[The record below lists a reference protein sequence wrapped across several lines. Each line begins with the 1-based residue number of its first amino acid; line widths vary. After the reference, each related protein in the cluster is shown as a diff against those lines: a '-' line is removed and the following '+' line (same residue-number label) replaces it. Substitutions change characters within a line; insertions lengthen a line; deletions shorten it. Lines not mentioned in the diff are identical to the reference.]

1 MIYNHMWQKNI
12 IEDFKMKNNK
22 TLNKIYI
29 YLLCLFILF
38 NSSGCQSLN
47 LFQKYKNIKNTAI
60 DNTIVDNAKEI
71 QTSISILKKLE
82 NKDINKVE
90 KDISNI
96 QANLVPR
103 NQVHKKNISDAS
115 KSKYKY
121 IFESVV
127 FMGDSQA
134 EPLSLYGFLEPTSV
148 VAKKGRNIISAMD
161 DIPSVVKL
169 NPKKVVLLYG
179 VNDLLLFKTAEDFI
193 LKYERLITKL
203 KKQLPNAEIYV
214 NCVYRVQDFASEKKP
229 LFKRSDDFNK
239 SLEILCKKLSVT
251 YIDSNSLISNNSEY
265 YAPDGIHFFSAYYY
279 PWLEFM
285 QKQLNL

>member
-1 MIYNHMWQKNI
+1 
-12 IEDFKMKNNK
+12 MKNNK
-22 TLNKIYI
+22 NSNKIYI
-29 YLLCLFILF
+29 YLFCILILF
-38 NSSGCQSLN
+38 TSSGCQSLN
-47 LFQKYKNIKNTAI
+47 LLQKYKDIKNTDI
-60 DNTIVDNAKEI
+60 DNTIVDNTKEI
-71 QTSISILKKLE
+71 QDSISILKKLE
-82 NKDINKVE
+82 NKDINKIE
-90 KDISNI
+90 KNISTI
-96 QANLVPR
+96 QASLVHKS
-103 NQVHKKNISDAS
+103 QTHKKNSSDAS

-169 NPKKVVLLYG
+169 NPKKIVLLYG
-179 VNDLLLFKTAEDFI
+179 VNDLLLFKTTDDFI

-203 KKQLPNAEIYV
+203 KKQLPNTEIYV
-214 NCVYRVQDFASEKKP
+214 NSVYHVQDFASEKKP

-239 SLEILCKKLSVT
+239 SLQVLCEKLSVT
-251 YIDSNSLISNNSEY
+251 YIDSNSLISNDSEY

>member
-1 MIYNHMWQKNI
+1 MKTNKN
-12 IEDFKMKNNK
+12 
-22 TLNKIYI
+22 LNKLYI
-29 YLLCLFILF
+29 YLFCILILF
-38 NSSGCQSLN
+38 TLSGCQSLD
-47 LFQKYKNIKNTAI
+47 LFQSDKNINDTAI
-60 DNTIVDNAKEI
+60 DNTILNNNIVDNTKEI
-71 QTSISILKKLE
+71 QNSISILKKLE
-82 NKDINKVE
+82 NKDIT
-90 KDISNI
+90 NI
-96 QANLVPR
+96 E
-103 NQVHKKNISDAS
+103 KNISKIQASLIPKNQTHRKNSSNSS

-134 EPLSLYGFLEPTSV
+134 EPLSLYGFLEPSSV
-148 VAKKGRNIISAMD
+148 VAKKGRNVISAID
-161 DIPSVVKL
+161 DVPSVVKL

-179 VNDLLLFKTAEDFI
+179 VNDLLLFKTTDDFI

-203 KKQLPNAEIYV
+203 KKQLPNAQIYV
-214 NCVYRVQDFASEKKP
+214 NSVYHVQDFASEKKP

-239 SLEILCKKLSVT
+239 SLQVLCEKLSVT
-251 YIDSNSLISNNSEY
+251 YIDSNSLISNDSDY